1 MSHEEE
7 IGFQVRTLSHMIKH
21 AVNQMAF
28 SDIPGEVTGMQGWI
42 MSYLYENREK
52 DIFQR
57 DIQTQ
62 FSISRSTVTGIL
74 QQMEKNG
81 LIYRESVEWDA
92 RLKKLSLTPKAL
104 EHHEK
109 VMNGIRKTEE
119 TLIHTL
125 TEEER
130 KTFLALCEKIAQGIS
145 ALEQKNS
152 TKKGGTCSD

>member
-1 MSHEEE
+1 MPHEEE

-21 AVNQMAF
+21 TVDEMAF
-28 SDIPGEVTGMQGWI
+28 SDMPGEVTGMQGWI
-42 MSYLYENREK
+42 MGYLYGNREK

-57 DIQTQ
+57 DIQAQ

-74 QQMEKNG
+74 QQMEQKG

-104 EHHEK
+104 EQHEK
-109 VMNGIRKTEE
+109 VMNGVREIEE
-119 TLIHTL
+119 TLVHTL

-130 KTFLALCEKIAQGIS
+130 KTFLAICKKIDQAIS
-145 ALEQKNS
+145 ALSQKKS
-152 TKKGGTCSD
+152 TKKGGNYRD

>member
-1 MSHEEE
+1 MPHEEE

-21 AVNQMAF
+21 TVDEMAF
-28 SDIPGEVTGMQGWI
+28 SDMPGEVTGMQGWI
-42 MSYLYENREK
+42 MGYLYENREK

-57 DIQTQ
+57 DIQAR

-81 LIYRESVEWDA
+81 MIYRESVDWDA

-104 EHHEK
+104 EHHAK
-109 VMNGIRKTEE
+109 VMDSIRKTEE

-130 KTFLALCEKIAQGIS
+130 KTFLALCEKIAQGIT
-145 ALEQKNS
+145 ALEQNIPP
-152 TKKGGTCSD
+152 KGRNLP